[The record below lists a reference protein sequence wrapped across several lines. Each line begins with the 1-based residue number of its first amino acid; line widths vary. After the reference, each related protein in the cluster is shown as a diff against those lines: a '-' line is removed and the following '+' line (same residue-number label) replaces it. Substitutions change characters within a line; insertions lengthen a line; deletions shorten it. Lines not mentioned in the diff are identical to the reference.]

1 MSNIENPRRVLSEM
15 ATDIDNLIR
24 EYCQED
30 QLDVTQIVG
39 VLEIVKLSIIK
50 AVVEEVD
57 YYDD

>member
-1 MSNIENPRRVLSEM
+1 MSNIQNPRQVLSEM
-15 ATDIDNLIR
+15 AADIDNLIR

-50 AVVEEVD
+50 SIVEEAE

>member
-1 MSNIENPRRVLSEM
+1 MSNIQNPRQVLSEM
-15 ATDIDNLIR
+15 AADIDNLIC

-39 VLEIVKLSIIK
+39 VLEIVKLSIIESIVK
-50 AVVEEVD
+50 EAE